1 VSTCLVENF
10 DANGS
15 LVPDDSPVDSGSS
28 IDKPSPVVGRCR
40 TGFGPRGPRRF
51 AVGGYRLTLVA
62 RSTDGLGDLAAGLS
76 DTGADIG
83 TMAADASDPGGLR
96 GRLGELSAP
105 ALTRRTLLSATAT
118 LSRPTAGGRRSTA
131 SRANNGQ
138 ESARPTS

>member
-1 VSTCLVENF
+1 MRADRSCLTTRQSTRAPRSTNRHLLLV
-10 DANGS
+10 AA
-15 LVPDDSPVDSGSS
+15 
-28 IDKPSPVVGRCR
+28 
-40 TGFGPRGPRRF
+40 GPGLGLAVARRF

-83 TMAADASDPGGLR
+83 TMAADASDPGGLG